1 MDRIATFRQVRVKQ
15 RSSPWMDQ
23 KILEILKGR
32 NSALSIYRKTKN
44 QENYIKF
51 KALRTLWQKNI
62 KEAKCTFI
70 KGKIQENKE
79 DPKSLWKVLNRF
91 QSIGKS
97 KCPVSKVGL
106 DINGKI

>member
-51 KALRTLWQKNI
+51 KALRTLGQKNI
-62 KEAKCTFI
+62 RRQNVLLLKEKY
-70 KGKIQENKE
+70 KKIRKI
-79 DPKSLWKVLNRF
+79 LNLCGRY
-91 QSIGKS
+91 
-97 KCPVSKVGL
+97 
-106 DINGKI
+106 